1 MTNHELNYR
10 RVLPF
15 GIVFSLAS
23 IASIV
28 TFLYYS
34 AEWAQHEKDGWDPDY
49 PEQYNRM
56 VRAQYSYYAGVMAL
70 LVLIVFFNGYHL
82 TRA

>member
-1 MTNHELNYR
+1 MMNHELNYR

-23 IASIV
+23 IAAIV

-34 AEWAQHEKDGWDPDY
+34 AEWAEHEREGHSWDNS
-49 PEQYNRM
+49 EQWNRM
-56 VRAQYSYYAGVMAL
+56 VRAQYSYYAGVIAL

>member
-1 MTNHELNYR
+1 MNHVLNYKR
-10 RVLPF
+10 ALPL

-23 IASIV
+23 IAAIV

-34 AEWAQHEKDGWDPDY
+34 ADWAEHEKDGLSWDEL
-49 PEQYNRM
+49 EQYNRM
-56 VRAQYSYYAGVMAL
+56 VRAQYSYYAGVIAL